1 MITLSLASKLYLPNH
16 FSCTFHHI
24 LKLVGNGR
32 ESIYDM
38 EHPAPMTSD
47 KLKKLGWKVRPL
59 KETIAETV
67 EFCQHAGFL
76 EDVEGFRFPPLY
88 NII

>member
-1 MITLSLASKLYLPNH
+1 LIFFK
-16 FSCTFHHI
+16 
-24 LKLVGNGR
+24 KNGR

-67 EFCQHAGFL
+67 EFCQQAGFL